1 MLWGSRM
8 TRTKP
13 IDAAIVGY
21 LMRYDSCAVEQLA
34 RELTAFSSQDVFG
47 SVGRLSRAGVLSIRR
62 TSRFAI
68 VVSLSRMPRRTDEA
82 RQNSRGLMGAL

>member
-34 RELTAFSSQDVFG
+34 RELAAFPSQDVFG
-47 SVGRLSRAGVLSIRR
+47 SVGRLSRAGVLSLRR

-68 VVSLSRMPRRTDEA
+68 IVSLSHMPQRTAEA
-82 RQNSRGLMGAL
+82 RQDPRGLMGAI